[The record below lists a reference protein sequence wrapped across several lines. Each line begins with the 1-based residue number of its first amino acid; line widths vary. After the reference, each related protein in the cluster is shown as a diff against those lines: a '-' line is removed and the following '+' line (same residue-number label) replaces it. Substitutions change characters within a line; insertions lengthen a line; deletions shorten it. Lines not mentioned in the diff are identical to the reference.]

1 MTLTGASSAQL
12 ATAVLAGDIAAG
24 ARLIRW
30 LEDGEARGREVL
42 REVFPR
48 AGRAQLIG
56 ITGPPGAG
64 KSTLA
69 DVLIGG
75 LRARGRKVG
84 VLAVDPTS
92 PYSGGAILGD
102 RVRMQRHATDT
113 GVFIRSMGT
122 RGELGGLARA
132 TFDAALVMDAMGF
145 DPVIVET
152 VGVGQDEV
160 EIAMLAHTTVVVS
173 VPGLG
178 DDLQAMKAGVLE
190 TGQIFVVNKADL
202 PGAAELR
209 RQLQTMLRLRETSAR
224 ADGWNPPLIDVIAS
238 RSEGIEDLIAHLEHH
253 RAHLHTAGGFAR
265 RLGERNE
272 RVLRG
277 EIAAVL
283 RDQLL
288 DAARVDPG
296 AAAVLSA
303 VREGSTDPYSA
314 ARMLLERWGVAP
326 RGFSG

>member
-1 MTLTGASSAQL
+1 MSLSATTLPDI
-12 ATAVLAGDIAAG
+12 ATAVLAGEVAAG

-30 LEDGEARGREVL
+30 LEDGDSRGREVL
-42 REVFPR
+42 REIFPR

-64 KSTLA
+64 KSTLVDA
-69 DVLIGG
+69 LVSGY
-75 LRARGRKVG
+75 RARRRKVG

-102 RVRMQRHATDT
+102 RVRMQRHAADP

-178 DDLQAMKAGVLE
+178 DEIQAIKAGVLE
-190 TGQIFVVNKADL
+190 AGQIFVINKADRA
-202 PGAAELR
+202 GAAR
-209 RQLQTMLRLRETSAR
+209 TAPTAR
-224 ADGWNPPLIDVIAS
+224 DDAAAARGG
-238 RSEGIEDLIAHLEHH
+238 R
-253 RAHLHTAGGFAR
+253 AGGRMDAP
-265 RLGERNE
+265 
-272 RVLRG
+272 
-277 EIAAVL
+277 
-283 RDQLL
+283 
-288 DAARVDPG
+288 AARHGGDP
-296 AAAVLSA
+296 
-303 VREGSTDPYSA
+303 R
-314 ARMLLERWGVAP
+314 
-326 RGFSG
+326 RGPGRSDR